1 VNKNLNIKTNAPY
14 SYYIKL
20 NIKFSTRSFM
30 FLKMKY
36 YFICILASIFL
47 ITNTNCINDN
57 NDTKTTIS
65 SNFNLDKEL
74 NYQLL
79 IQPDGNSS
87 LSITHLNNSEE
98 LKNVNNK
105 SDSNSTA
112 KKNIDDETLTIKFI
126 NFFRSIDRYTLILIS
141 AFVSGLFLMGFLICL
156 ALCICKTVNR
166 LNRKNKLPEITN
178 PAYDEKVNLNGSSL
192 IVKYTPI
199 DQIDDDL
206 FEENEKGGTLTNKNG
221 KVTLCEGETDFD
233 VDPQLKK
240 TSSEETLK
248 QDDSSSA
255 SSSSSSLSFN
265 RVPLTPKTPPPPIDD
280 NNHQDSTDHTPL
292 FHKNLV
298 KKISGSN
305 LFNRTNSESH
315 DKLNQNNNNSNI
327 LKTTSSIMS
336 LKKIGLSR
344 KSIASSST
352 SIQQPQQ
359 QLDFQKIQDDIEH
372 MALNKNLIKTD
383 STSSN
388 IRQTSTS
395 SNQVDSSD
403 NLHKQESVSDIYF
416 EYIKKK
422 REEQVASKQ
431 KSKINDLIKD
441 NNKRHSI
448 NAIQVSFNPNGVSG
462 STNNPISNNQA
473 NVSNLMS
480 NDSMSVD
487 TLGSEKSC
495 Y

>member
-1 VNKNLNIKTNAPY
+1 MR
-14 SYYIKL
+14 YY
-20 NIKFSTRSFM
+20 
-30 FLKMKY
+30 
-36 YFICILASIFL
+36 ILASIFL
-47 ITNTNCINDN
+47 IHTNILYCINQ
-57 NDTKTTIS
+57 TKTTIPPTS
-65 SNFNLDKEL
+65 SSNLDKEL

-79 IQPDGNSS
+79 IQPDDNSS
-87 LSITHLNNSEE
+87 LNITHLNNDQFII
-98 LKNVNNK
+98 VNNLTV
-105 SDSNSTA
+105 SN
-112 KKNIDDETLTIKFI
+112 KNDEKNEDTFKIKFI
-126 NFFRSIDRYTLILIS
+126 TFFRSIDRYTLILIS
-141 AFVSGLFLMGFLICL
+141 AFMSGLLLMGCLICL
-156 ALCICKTVNR
+156 ALCICKSVNR
-166 LNRKNKLPEITN
+166 LNSKNKLPEMTN
-178 PAYDEKVNLNGSSL
+178 PAYDEKVNLNGSNL
-192 IVKYTPI
+192 NVKYAPI
-199 DQIDDDL
+199 DQMDDDL
-206 FEENEKGGTLTNKNG
+206 FEENEKGGTLTAKNG
-221 KVTLCEGETDFD
+221 HVTLCEGETDFD
-233 VDPQLKK
+233 IEPQLKK

-248 QDDSSSA
+248 DEDNNKKDRNLSP

-265 RVPLTPKTPPPPIDD
+265 RVPLTPKTPPQQKKTPIVDD
-280 NNHQDSTDHTPL
+280 NNHEDSTDHTPL
-292 FHKNLV
+292 FNKNPMI

-315 DKLNQNNNNSNI
+315 EKLNQNNNNNNG
-327 LKTTSSIMS
+327 LKTTTSIMS

-359 QLDFQKIQDDIEH
+359 QLDFQKIQDDIDH

-441 NNKRHSI
+441 NNNKRHSI
-448 NAIQVSFNPNGVSG
+448 NAIQVSFNPNGG
-462 STNNPISNNQA
+462 STSNTTNNNNNINYTPSGGVNQQI

-480 NDSMSVD
+480 NDSMSVE